1 MSKELQT
8 ELHAAQK
15 RMREVLLEND
25 LLKAR
30 IHVLEGNKQVLESRI
45 GQLVREKAG
54 IQESVSILMEQI
66 MELELEKTE
75 LEQALSEIY
84 DGE

>member
-15 RMREVLLEND
+15 RMREVKLEND

-30 IHVLEGNKQVLESRI
+30 IHVLEGNKQVLESKI